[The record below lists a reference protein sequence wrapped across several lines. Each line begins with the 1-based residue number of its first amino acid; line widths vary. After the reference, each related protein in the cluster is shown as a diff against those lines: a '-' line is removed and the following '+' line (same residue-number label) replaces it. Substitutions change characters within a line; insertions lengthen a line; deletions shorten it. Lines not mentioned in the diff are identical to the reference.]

1 MQRGLHDFQLIES
14 RNIVVKSGKQRII
27 FDPNKIHGSFQSRNT
42 ITCISH
48 AHSDHTAGFQSALRK
63 IVTPATL
70 DIYRTIRK
78 KPRNVHPIVPGDS
91 ISLED
96 GGLLKIQPAG
106 HMLGAA
112 QFLLERNGKR
122 LVFTGDFNLSSSL
135 TAEAANPI
143 PCDVLLM
150 EATYG
155 RPDAVF
161 PPREQVYSE
170 IAEWVSQKLKAKQIP
185 LFQVY
190 AAGKAQE
197 VIRILNTFLTIP
209 VVVDSTIAK
218 IAQVYQNH
226 GIALGYLADNTPE
239 GREVIAHGECAYLTS
254 KRNQQPRA
262 LNGRKFARAVTT
274 GWAKIFPMKNVD
286 KSFVLSAHA
295 DFQQLVDY
303 VKIAKP
309 LAAFIT
315 TGNRVTFGAVLEK
328 LNIKQLVP
336 QRRPQMELVDFL

>member
-1 MQRGLHDFQLIES
+1 MQSGSSDFQLIDS
-14 RNIVVKSGKQRII
+14 PNVVVKAGKQRLL
-27 FDPNKIHGSFQSRNT
+27 FDPRKIQGGLHSRNSL
-42 ITCISH
+42 TCISH

-70 DIYRTIRK
+70 DIYHTFRK
-78 KPRNVHPIVPGDS
+78 KPRHVQPILPGDS

-96 GGLLKIQPAG
+96 AGLLRIQPAG

-112 QFLLERNGKR
+112 QFILERNGKR

-135 TAEAANPI
+135 TAEAAIPI

-170 IAEWVSQKLKAKQIP
+170 IAEWVSQKLKANEIP
-185 LFQVY
+185 LFHVY

-218 IAQVYQNH
+218 IAQVYKNH
-226 GIALGYLADNTPE
+226 GIPLSYLAENTPE
-239 GREVIAHGECAYLTS
+239 GREVVTRGECAYLTS
-254 KRNQQPRA
+254 KRNQQPR
-262 LNGRKFARAVTT
+262 LLQKRKFARAVTT
-274 GWAKIFPMKNVD
+274 GWAQLFPMKNVD

-303 VKIAKP
+303 VKVAKP
-309 LAAFIT
+309 RAVFIT

-328 LNIKQLVP
+328 LKIKQLIP
-336 QRRPQMELVDFL
+336 QHRPQMELVDFL

>member
-1 MQRGLHDFQLIES
+1 MQSDLSDFQLIES
-14 RNIVVKSGKQRII
+14 PNIVVKAGKQRLV
-27 FDPNKIHGSFQSRNT
+27 FDPNKTLSNLHSKNN

-78 KPRNVHPIVPGDS
+78 KPHNVQPIVPGAS

-96 GGLLKIQPAG
+96 TGSLSIQLAG

-112 QFLLERNGKR
+112 QFILERNGKR

-135 TAEAANPI
+135 TTE
-143 PCDVLLM
+143 
-150 EATYG
+150 G
-155 RPDAVF
+155 
-161 PPREQVYSE
+161 
-170 IAEWVSQKLKAKQIP
+170 VSQKLKTKQIP

-226 GIALGYLADNTPE
+226 GIPLGYLADNTPE
-239 GREVIAHGECAYLTS
+239 GQEVITHGECAYLTS
-254 KRNQQPRA
+254 KRNQQPRT
-262 LNGRKFARAVTT
+262 LRGRKFARAVTT
-274 GWAKIFPMKNVD
+274 GWAKLFPMKNVD

-309 LAAFIT
+309 RSVFVT

-336 QRRPQMELVDFL
+336 QRRPQMELVDFI

>member
-1 MQRGLHDFQLIES
+1 MQSDLSDFQLIES
-14 RNIVVKSGKQRII
+14 PNIVVKAGKQRLV
-27 FDPNKIHGSFQSRNT
+27 FDPNKTLSNLHSKNN

-78 KPRNVHPIVPGDS
+78 KPHNVQPIVPGAS

-96 GGLLKIQPAG
+96 TGSLSIQLAG

-112 QFLLERNGKR
+112 QFILERNGKR

-135 TAEAANPI
+135 TTEGATPI

-170 IAEWVSQKLKAKQIP
+170 IAEWVSQKLKTKQIP

-226 GIALGYLADNTPE
+226 GIPLGYLADNTPE
-239 GREVIAHGECAYLTS
+239 GQEVLTHGECAYLTS
-254 KRNQQPRA
+254 KRNQQPRT
-262 LNGRKFARAVTT
+262 LRGRKFARAVTT
-274 GWAKIFPMKNVD
+274 GWAKLFPMKNVD

-309 LAAFIT
+309 RSVFVT

-336 QRRPQMELVDFL
+336 QRRPQMELVDFI